1 MSNLIKPPFTRERLD
16 EEKDKDKGKI
26 FTVRLNEKEYA
37 DLLVAKRIIQQPK
50 DSTTLKI
57 LAEIGSN
64 VIQQELN
71 GQILRI
77 VLRNI
82 DKNER
87 LGIMFV
93 EK

>member
-1 MSNLIKPPFTRERLD
+1 MVIQKKPFTNYTLD

-26 FTVRLNEKEYA
+26 FTVRLNEEEY
-37 DLLVAKRIIQQPK
+37 LRLQEAKRRIQQPK

-57 LAEIGSN
+57 LAEIGTE
-64 VIQQELN
+64 VIHQEITGKVL
-71 GQILRI
+71 QI
-77 VLRNI
+77 VLKNI

-93 EK
+93 DK